1 MKNKAGGTKD
11 GTLAP
16 EKIQVTAPYNV
27 HVARPQQRLN
37 RRAKAE
43 TVDKY
48 LSQAPRRIH
57 SFTAKM
63 EMMRRARLAFC

>member
-11 GTLAP
+11 GTLTP
-16 EKIQVTAPYNV
+16 EKIQVTASYNV

-43 TVDKY
+43 IVVEY
-48 LSQAPRRIH
+48 LSQAPTRIH

-63 EMMRRARLAFC
+63 EMMRRAKLAFC